1 MDKIKI
7 FIKFIEPKRIT
18 FEELI
23 EELLKTDDIDE
34 VVKVMSG
41 IKDRNTFIKVINHL
55 LNKLSEEKQ
64 ENMYLK
70 NKFKKKKEKEVE
82 ELI

>member
-55 LNKLSEEKQ
+55 LNNLSEEKQ